1 VITAERHVHTDSE
14 RLWGL
19 VSQVSR
25 WAELLPTV
33 DDVTPKTGGE
43 SPSVGA
49 RYALKQPGL
58 PVLVYEITDWRP
70 GEAFT
75 WVATSPGVRTV
86 GTHEVGPAPEGCTL
100 RLGLHWEGPL
110 TPLVERLFGRR
121 TEGFVQQEADTFAGL
136 AEQLARS

>member
-1 VITAERHVHTDSE
+1 MITAERHVHTDPE

-33 DDVTPKTGGE
+33 DEVTPRTSGE

-70 GEAFT
+70 CAAFT

-86 GTHEVGPAPEGCTL
+86 GTHQVGPAPDGCTL
-100 RLGLHWEGPL
+100 RLSLHWEGPL
-110 TPLVERLFGRR
+110 SFLVERLFGRR
-121 TEGFVQQEADTFAGL
+121 TDSFVQQEADTFAGL